1 MVKIT
6 DIVNKETGEVYKTQE
21 GEVMQKV
28 ELEKGDIFICQKN
41 TVFTT
46 TKTFVKDGKNVK
58 VENNKIIVKFKDYD
72 PQKDFFVDLTPSQ
85 ASTIKKKIENNE
97 DITQFQM
104 IAYEY
109 PSDYDGNMYI
119 GVGKKSIYRKPVSF
133 DDFDEDEYINNQLE
147 ENLI

>member
-6 DIVNKETGEVYKTQE
+6 DIVNKETGEVYKTQK

-41 TVFTT
+41 TVFNK
-46 TKTFVKDGKNVK
+46 TKVVVKDGKNVK
-58 VENNKIIVKFKDYD
+58 VENNNIIVKFKDYE
-72 PQKDFFVDLTPSQ
+72 PEKDFFVDLTPAQ
-85 ASTIKKKIENNE
+85 TSTIKKKIENNE

-109 PSDYDGNMYI
+109 TAEYDGNTYI
-119 GVGKKSIYRKPVSF
+119 GIGKKSIQRKPVSF